1 MLCKY
6 FAVLVGATAL
16 TLPTQT
22 LASLPPYEVL
32 RARTLEEYMAAQE
45 ASKLKSQTRHLRRT
59 SEMEHSEP
67 IVAELFGGEPGF
79 YHGVAS
85 GDPLFDRVILWTRYT
100 PVASGESVYLE
111 LRMAEV
117 DPDIPFESHLDPDA
131 NDNIKI
137 AKIETSTSSDYV
149 AKIDVL
155 GLKSNTHYV
164 FVFTDGIVASEV
176 GQTRTAPSMED
187 DVEEMTYAFF
197 SCALFSNGY
206 FHSYDVASTIEN
218 LDFWIH
224 LGDYIYEYGSYKSYG
239 TDLPD
244 RRDMTLVSTEHSS
257 SLFRQRQLH
266 VLLNNES
273 CFYTTLPLIHQ
284 LMLLLDSLS

>member
-45 ASKLKSQTRHLRRT
+45 ASKMKSLTRHLRRT

-67 IVAELFGGEPGF
+67 IVAECFGDEPGF
-79 YHGVAS
+79 YHRVAP
-85 GDPLFDRVILWTRYT
+85 GYPLFDRVILWTRYT

-117 DPDIPFESHLDPDA
+117 VPDIPFESHLDPDA

-137 AKIETSTSSDYV
+137 AKIETSASSDYV
-149 AKIDVL
+149 AKIDVF
-155 GLKSNTHYV
+155 T
-164 FVFTDGIVASEV
+164 FTDGIVAAEV
-176 GQTRTAPSMED
+176 GQTRTA
-187 DVEEMTYAFF
+187 
-197 SCALFSNGY
+197 
-206 FHSYDVASTIEN
+206 
-218 LDFWIH
+218 
-224 LGDYIYEYGSYKSYG
+224 
-239 TDLPD
+239 
-244 RRDMTLVSTEHSS
+244 
-257 SLFRQRQLH
+257 
-266 VLLNNES
+266 
-273 CFYTTLPLIHQ
+273 
-284 LMLLLDSLS
+284 